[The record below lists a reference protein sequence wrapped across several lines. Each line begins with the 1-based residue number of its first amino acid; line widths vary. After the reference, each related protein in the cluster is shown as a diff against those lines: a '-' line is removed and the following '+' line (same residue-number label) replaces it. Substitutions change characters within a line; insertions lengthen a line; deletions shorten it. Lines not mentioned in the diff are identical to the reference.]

1 MAGESIAVD
10 DAKVEVRRRHE
21 ERFALKLTGGQF
33 AARELMRGNTG
44 ETQPKD
50 VPVPAPGPDESAVG
64 G

>member
-1 MAGESIAVD
+1 MAGESIAGD
-10 DAKVEVRRRHE
+10 DAMAEVRRRHE
-21 ERFALKLTGGQF
+21 ERFALQLTGGQF
-33 AARELMRGNTG
+33 AERELMRGTTG

>member
-1 MAGESIAVD
+1 MA
-10 DAKVEVRRRHE
+10 EVRRRHE
-21 ERFALKLTGGQF
+21 ERFALPLTGRQF
-33 AARELMRGNTG
+33 AERELMRGNTG